1 MYKIKKQKKSL
12 INQDSMQDLNDIFNQ
27 LLGETKILNLEI
39 IYPKYQ
45 VLYETY
51 DKSYK
56 LLDMLRNHIII
67 KHIAKED
74 EIVANDLND
83 YNEFMKIFEEFLS
96 KNSNK
101 HTMEEF
107 KKKNISIEDIS
118 KNDIYELTMVEE
130 LSDKYKN
137 LKKSEITNVHIEYL
151 TNILNYKKQL
161 EDNDTLQWIN
171 SISGPVFELLP
182 FCELN
187 FKQIINYNLEKEDS
201 DLFNRFL
208 TLIIKKEVSFCKK
221 LYEII
226 ITPDIDVK
234 QLAQLILDNI
244 DNFKKEIPR
253 CDKAFNKIEEALRTL
268 EDNFNNYYKDYIVTN
283 DPSIMIQNFLSDI
296 YKNGKE
302 DPTLVVQLRRIIK
315 FFTDKI
321 KTHQNSNS
329 KINNI
334 VDKLNSLFKENDT
347 SLSNLLKKSD
357 MSTIDEK
364 DEKDEKDEDK
374 EEKK

>member
-1 MYKIKKQKKSL
+1 MYKIKKQKKAL

-201 DLFNRFL
+201 DLFNKFL

-302 DPTLVVQLRRIIK
+302 DPTLVAQLRRIIK

-357 MSTIDEK
+357 MPTI
-364 DEKDEKDEDK
+364 DEKDEDK
-374 EEKK
+374 EKK